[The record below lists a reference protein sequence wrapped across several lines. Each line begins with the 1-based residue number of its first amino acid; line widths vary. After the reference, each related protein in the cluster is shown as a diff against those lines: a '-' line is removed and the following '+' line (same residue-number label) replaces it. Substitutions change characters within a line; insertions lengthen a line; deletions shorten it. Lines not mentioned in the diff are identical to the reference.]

1 MMKELIW
8 PLVLQ
13 LLAVVVIII
22 EFILPTAGL
31 LGVAALG
38 LIGYSLYIVFTD
50 VSMAAGITLVLI
62 DVLTL
67 PVLII
72 IGIKMLAASPVTLKD
87 SIDKNSGGVSEPLEW
102 ASLKGKDG
110 TALTDL
116 RPAGTVLIEGK
127 RYDVVSRGEYIEKG
141 TTIEVAMVD
150 SNRVVVRKKAAQQDA

>member
-1 MMKELIW
+1 MNKELIW

-13 LLAVVVIII
+13 LLAVVVIIM

-31 LGVAALG
+31 LGVVAFG
-38 LIGYSLYIVFTD
+38 LIGYSLYIVFSD
-50 VSMAAGITLVLI
+50 VSTAAGMTLVII

-87 SIDKNSGGVSEPLEW
+87 SIDKNSGGVSEPAEW